1 MTKALRRVDDFR
13 MEFDR
18 NDYSG
23 EQQIIDTLTK
33 RGKFIPSD
41 QFDAK
46 FDTIRLDAEDILF
59 DADAVQASS
68 LRRNAAVRPGW
79 FWLPRGGLDQLVK
92 TSVLRGFWR
101 EKEGLVAKKWERRTR
116 VVARQDDFASDPM
129 ETGRF
134 QINVTPEDA
143 DIVYVSESGPPDPT
157 RAAKVERTGLR
168 NRRSRRLVSR
178 RGLQGRRD
186 DRATCANGARRSG
199 CRPNVMRVSGGYK
212 IALAAIPRAA
222 VIRATFDGSDPR
234 QGAVVPQGEIDA
246 PKGAS
251 QLRVVAEVG
260 GVFGQE
266 ETAPLGGGFEEGPAG
281 GGGAPKP
288 RAALKP
294 DAPVRLVSRFEP
306 KDTAAAFSAL
316 DRLAKIPNAK
326 VLGGS
331 VELNGERSEGDF
343 LSLRLGRDV
352 AVPAAE
358 LDKSVKEL
366 ARLLDAPQPAVKLT
380 SRTKSHSRP
389 VAIL

>member
-13 MEFDR
+13 MEFDSS
-18 NDYSG
+18 DYSG

-101 EKEGLVAKKWERRTR
+101 EKEGLVAKKWVRRTR

-157 RAAKVERTGLR
+157 RAAKVSGRTYETAAPAVWFLAVDSKG
-168 NRRSRRLVSR
+168 VATT
-178 RGLQGRRD
+178 GD
-186 DRATCANGARRSG
+186 VCEWRAPIKV
-199 CRPNVMRVSGGYK
+199 RPNVMRVSGGYR

-251 QLRVVAEVG
+251 QASRRGRGRGRLWSG
-260 GVFGQE
+260 GN
-266 ETAPLGGGFEEGPAG
+266 
-281 GGGAPKP
+281 
-288 RAALKP
+288 RAARRGP
-294 DAPVRLVSRFEP
+294 
-306 KDTAAAFSAL
+306 
-316 DRLAKIPNAK
+316 
-326 VLGGS
+326 
-331 VELNGERSEGDF
+331 
-343 LSLRLGRDV
+343 
-352 AVPAAE
+352 
-358 LDKSVKEL
+358 
-366 ARLLDAPQPAVKLT
+366 
-380 SRTKSHSRP
+380 
-389 VAIL
+389 